1 MLSIGGNMVDVPM
14 SGDLVQAN
22 SLLTARNAN
31 ESLLLRLPREL
42 RLIIYEY
49 SVTLDKPVTPRQT
62 IARSNKFTWGNASR
76 APVHAHHGNAG
87 HVYKSTES
95 QYLTV
100 VSLHRTCR
108 AIHNELNALPIFY
121 RVNEFELASQRDIH
135 VFLAALTPERRD
147 AIRSITLSAVPAW
160 KPFIHTF
167 DENVNHDMMALLV
180 HARDLREIKM
190 LVTPNSSYWMYERD
204 PEKLE
209 RELLREIRDFTDA
222 ALSRDGSIG
231 RERGTQQWWDLPMLD
246 VEFNLKDPVGGSS
259 RYDQCLQA
267 SRDSKDINKA
277 MQELQDALA
286 ARKKNPRL
294 PPLGIRNFYS
304 PTDYQRALERAPLD
318 FIGEN
323 RMTFERLAD
332 PTTISSRTRSYT
344 KALQNVNSLGTV
356 DTYLLSKYNMEGQL
370 QWELSRIID
379 LQWGK
384 STIEALVA
392 WKYGH
397 ENQPQPHPSR
407 EPLYV
412 LSTARCHE
420 FLRQY
425 FYQAMQNT
433 EAHQL
438 VPTKGA
444 GQLRRHYEWM
454 TKHPTPNDCAEE
466 YEDMMV
472 PGRRQMWRVMNSD
485 WQRRIKSLAAT
496 IKKREVAEAR
506 EAKKRKAEQQLLSS
520 ARPKRAASTKAV
532 LNMSAASGG
541 GSETTTSNRP
551 TITATTTRRP
561 RFLRA
566 ELRGRGRSC

>member
-1 MLSIGGNMVDVPM
+1 MSLFAENAVGIPT
-14 SGDLVQAN
+14 SGDFMQAN
-22 SLLTARNAN
+22 SLLTERNAK
-31 ESLLLRLPREL
+31 ESLLLGLPREL

-49 SVTLDKPVTPRQT
+49 SVALDKPVTPRQT
-62 IARSNKFTWGNASR
+62 IARSNKFTWGDARR

-147 AIRSITLSAVPAW
+147 AIRRITLSAIPAW
-160 KPFIHTF
+160 KPFIHTI
-167 DENVNHDMMALLV
+167 DENVNHDMMAIL
-180 HARDLREIKM
+180 AYCRGLREIKM

-209 RELLREIRDFTDA
+209 REFLREIRDFTES
-222 ALSRDGSIG
+222 ALSREGSIG
-231 RERGTQQWWDLPMLD
+231 LERGSQQWWDLPMLE
-246 VEFNLKDPVGGSS
+246 VQFNFKNPA
-259 RYDQCLQA
+259 C
-267 SRDSKDINKA
+267 RDSKDIKNA
-277 MQELQDALA
+277 MTELQKALA
-286 ARKKNPRL
+286 ARKQQPRL
-294 PPLGIRNFYS
+294 PRSGLKHIYS
-304 PTDYQRALERAPLD
+304 TTDHHKALERAPLD

-323 RMTFERLAD
+323 RMTYERLVD
-332 PTTISSRTRSYT
+332 PTTVSARTRSYT

-356 DTYLLSKYNMEGQL
+356 ETYLLSKYNMEGQL
-370 QWELSRIID
+370 QWELSRILD

-397 ENQPQPHPSR
+397 DDYPQRHPSR

-425 FYQAMQNT
+425 FYQSMQSI
-433 EAHQL
+433 ESYQL
-438 VPTKGA
+438 LPDNGSAELK
-444 GQLRRHYEWM
+444 RHHEWM

-485 WQRRIKSLAAT
+485 WQRRLKSLAAT
-496 IKKREVAEAR
+496 IKKRESAEAR
-506 EAKKRKAEQQLLSS
+506 ETKKRKAEQQLLSL
-520 ARPKRAASTKAV
+520 AAKRPKRAATNKNKDMMGSSTCIIA
-532 LNMSAASGG
+532 SSGG
-541 GSETTTSNRP
+541 LSSSSNTTSP
-551 TITATTTRRP
+551 VDRP
-561 RFLRA
+561 RSRSRLLRCT
-566 ELRGRGRSC
+566 RSC

>member
-1 MLSIGGNMVDVPM
+1 MPSVDRNMVDLLPPD
-14 SGDLVQAN
+14 DLMQAN
-22 SLLTARNAN
+22 SLLTDRNAKD
-31 ESLLLRLPREL
+31 SLLLRLPRE
-42 RLIIYEY
+42 
-49 SVTLDKPVTPRQT
+49 
-62 IARSNKFTWGNASR
+62 FTWGNASR

-95 QYLTV
+95 QHLTV

-135 VFLAALTPERRD
+135 VFLAALTPDRRD
-147 AIRSITLSAVPAW
+147 AVQSIILAPIPAW

-180 HARDLREIKM
+180 HGHDLQRFKM

-222 ALSRDGSIG
+222 ATSREGEYWPRKG
-231 RERGTQQWWDLPMLD
+231 
-246 VEFNLKDPVGGSS
+246 DPVGGSS

-267 SRDSKDINKA
+267 CRDSKDISKA
-277 MQELQDALA
+277 VQELQKALA

-294 PPLGIRNFYS
+294 S
-304 PTDYQRALERAPLD
+304 PSGVKNHYGAADYQRALERAPLD

-323 RMTFERLAD
+323 RKTFERLAD

-397 ENQPQPHPSR
+397 DDHPQPHPSR

-425 FYQAMQNT
+425 FYQAMQT
-433 EAHQL
+433 MEAHQL
-438 VPTKGA
+438 VPGKGA

-454 TKHPTPNDCAEE
+454 AKHPTPNDCAEE

-485 WQRRIKSLAAT
+485 WQRRVKSLATT
-496 IKKREVAEAR
+496 IKKREAVEAR
-506 EAKKRKAEQQLLSS
+506 EMKKRKAEQQLLSS
-520 ARPKRAASTKAV
+520 ARPKRAASSRAIR
-532 LNMSAASGG
+532 NMSSGGAASGSS
-541 GSETTTSNRP
+541 GSETVTSSNCPTTS
-551 TITATTTRRP
+551 TSKP
-561 RFLRA
+561 RFFRA
-566 ELRGRGRSC
+566 ELRRGHGRSC

>member
-1 MLSIGGNMVDVPM
+1 MV
-14 SGDLVQAN
+14 
-22 SLLTARNAN
+22 
-31 ESLLLRLPREL
+31 
-42 RLIIYEY
+42 
-49 SVTLDKPVTPRQT
+49 LDKPVTPRQT

-95 QYLTV
+95 QHLTV

-135 VFLAALTPERRD
+135 VFLAALTPDRRD
-147 AIRSITLSAVPAW
+147 AVQSIILAPIPAW

-180 HARDLREIKM
+180 HGHDLQRFKM

-204 PEKLE
+204 SEKLE

-222 ALSRDGSIG
+222 ATSREGSIG
-231 RERGTQQWWDLPMLD
+231 RERGTQQWWDLPMLEVQLD
-246 VEFNLKDPVGGSS
+246 LRDPVGGSS

-267 SRDSKDINKA
+267 CRDSKDISKA
-277 MQELQDALA
+277 VQELQKALA

-294 PPLGIRNFYS
+294 S
-304 PTDYQRALERAPLD
+304 PSGVKNHYGAADYQRALERAPLD

-323 RMTFERLAD
+323 RKTFERLAD

-397 ENQPQPHPSR
+397 DDHPQPHPSR

-425 FYQAMQNT
+425 FYQAMQT
-433 EAHQL
+433 MEAHQL
-438 VPTKGA
+438 VPGKGA

-454 TKHPTPNDCAEE
+454 AKHPTPNDCAEE

-485 WQRRIKSLAAT
+485 WQRRVKSLATT
-496 IKKREVAEAR
+496 IKKREAVEAR
-506 EAKKRKAEQQLLSS
+506 EMKKRKAEQQLLSS
-520 ARPKRAASTKAV
+520 ARPKRAASSRAIR
-532 LNMSAASGG
+532 NMSSGGAASGSS
-541 GSETTTSNRP
+541 GSETVTSSNCPTTS
-551 TITATTTRRP
+551 TSKP
-561 RFLRA
+561 RFFRA
-566 ELRGRGRSC
+566 ELRRGHGRSC

>member
-1 MLSIGGNMVDVPM
+1 MSLFAGNAVGIPTSGGFM
-14 SGDLVQAN
+14 QAN
-22 SLLTARNAN
+22 SLLTERNAK
-31 ESLLLRLPREL
+31 ESLLLGLPREL

-49 SVTLDKPVTPRQT
+49 SVALDKPVTPRQT
-62 IARSNKFTWGNASR
+62 IARSNKFTWGDARR

-147 AIRSITLSAVPAW
+147 AIRRITLSAIPAW
-160 KPFIHTF
+160 KPFIHTI
-167 DENVNHDMMALLV
+167 DENVNHDMMAIL
-180 HARDLREIKM
+180 AYCRGLREIKM

-209 RELLREIRDFTDA
+209 RELLREVRDFTES
-222 ALSRDGSIG
+222 ALSREGSIG
-231 RERGTQQWWDLPMLD
+231 LERGSQQWWDLPMLD
-246 VEFNLKDPVGGSS
+246 VQFNLKNPIGGH
-259 RYDQCLQA
+259 
-267 SRDSKDINKA
+267 RDTNT
-277 MQELQDALA
+277 
-286 ARKKNPRL
+286 
-294 PPLGIRNFYS
+294 
-304 PTDYQRALERAPLD
+304 TDYHKALERAPLD

-323 RMTFERLAD
+323 RMTFERLVD
-332 PTTISSRTRSYT
+332 RTTTISARTRSYT

-356 DTYLLSKYNMEGQL
+356 ETYLLSKYNMEGQL
-370 QWELSRIID
+370 QWELSRILD

-397 ENQPQPHPSR
+397 DDYPQRHPSR

-425 FYQAMQNT
+425 FYQSMQSI
-433 EAHQL
+433 ESYQL
-438 VPTKGA
+438 LPDNGPAELK
-444 GQLRRHYEWM
+444 RHHEWM

-485 WQRRIKSLAAT
+485 WQRRLKSLAAT
-496 IKKREVAEAR
+496 IKKRESAEAR
-506 EAKKRKAEQQLLSS
+506 ETKKRKAEQQLLSS
-520 ARPKRAASTKAV
+520 ATKRPKRAATNKNKDMMGSSTC
-532 LNMSAASGG
+532 
-541 GSETTTSNRP
+541 
-551 TITATTTRRP
+551 ITMVGLGLGP
-561 RFLRA
+561 
-566 ELRGRGRSC
+566 GPGC

>member
-1 MLSIGGNMVDVPM
+1 MSSLAGNVVDIPR
-14 SGDLVQAN
+14 SGDFTQAN
-22 SLLTARNAN
+22 SLLTERNAK

-49 SVTLDKPVTPRQT
+49 SVALDKPVTPRQT
-62 IARSNKFTWGNASR
+62 IARSNKFTWGDARR

-95 QYLTV
+95 QHLTV
-100 VSLHRTCR
+100 VSLHRICR

-147 AIRSITLSAVPAW
+147 AIRRITLAAVPAW

-167 DENVNHDMMALLV
+167 DENVNHDMMALL
-180 HARDLREIKM
+180 AYCRDLREVKM
-190 LVTPNSSYWMYERD
+190 LVTTNSSYWMYERD

-222 ALSRDGSIG
+222 ASSREGSIG
-231 RERGTQQWWDLPMLD
+231 LERGSQQWWDLPILD
-246 VEFNLKDPVGGSS
+246 VQFDLKDPIGGSS
-259 RYDQCLQA
+259 RYYQCLQA
-267 SRDSKDINKA
+267 CRDSKDIQKA
-277 MQELQDALA
+277 MQELQMALA
-286 ARKKNPRL
+286 ARKKDPRL
-294 PPLGIRNFYS
+294 PRSGLKHFYS
-304 PTDYQRALERAPLD
+304 TTDYQKALERAPLD

-332 PTTISSRTRSYT
+332 PTTVSARTRSYT

-370 QWELSRIID
+370 QWELSRILD

-392 WKYGH
+392 WKYGYGH
-397 ENQPQPHPSR
+397 DDYPHRHPSR

-425 FYQAMQNT
+425 FYQSMQSI
-433 EAHQL
+433 ESHQL
-438 VPTKGA
+438 LPANGS
-444 GQLRRHYEWM
+444 GELRRHYEWM

-496 IKKREVAEAR
+496 IKKREAAEAR
-506 EAKKRKAEQQLLSS
+506 ETKKRKAEQQMMSS
-520 ARPKRAASTKAV
+520 VRPKRAAINKA
-532 LNMSAASGG
+532 MHASIISAG
-541 GSETTTSNRP
+541 GSD
-551 TITATTTRRP
+551 TASRP
-561 RFLRA
+561 RSRL
-566 ELRGRGRSC
+566 LRGTRSC